1 MIKKRVSFSDINDV
15 FIIPDIDGTK
25 KMLPRVKTDKTIFSG
40 DELVEQIST
49 RKKTAIWRAKAEFI
63 ELEIKYKEL
72 QQYVASLDEDDDDYY
87 EKYELYL
94 GMIEENFFDQSVLTR
109 KIIALMVDK

>member
-15 FIIPDIDGTK
+15 FIIPNIDGTK
-25 KMLPRVKTDKTIFSG
+25 KMLPRIKSDKTLFSG
-40 DELVEQIST
+40 DELIEQIST
-49 RKKTAIWRAKAEFI
+49 RKKTAIWHAKAELI
-63 ELEIKYKEL
+63 ELEKKFKDL
-72 QQYVASLDEDDDDYY
+72 QRYVASLDEEDDNYY
-87 EKYELYL
+87 EEYEMYI